1 MRFLRNRIV
10 QIIFILIIASIF
22 RLGSLGTIPSGLHSD
37 EADQGYIAYSL
48 LKTGHSPYGDN
59 NIFAIREAWGGSRMP
74 LYIYSVIPSII
85 LFDLTIF
92 AVRLPS
98 AIFGILSVM
107 LLYLILERLRL
118 SQQAVFWSSLLFA
131 VNPWSIHISRQALLE
146 SIALFFV
153 LAGYYFFLIASKRW
167 KFLALSA
174 VCFVAA
180 IFSYDAPK
188 IFLPPFIFVLLFIY
202 KHDFTSLKDRLKMV
216 FFIGL
221 FAMGYLIMIFTSY
234 VNLQSQD
241 FGQVSIFNASKIS
254 AQVIYERNNTLAPEW
269 LSRLTHN
276 KVTVGIEKFVA
287 SYFKSFSINYL
298 FVNGYGNLQLST
310 SRVGQYHF
318 FMFPLFFIGLA
329 YILLGK
335 VNKGFVFI
343 WWMFLGALPGG
354 LTEGN
359 YPYRSVLMLPAVT
372 IISAIAVDKILDYL
386 GSVSTKTKVVAI
398 GLMSVVV
405 FITVSRFVVIYF
417 YDYPAYASEW
427 WAKEQNEVIRQV
439 IIDREKYPLIFVD
452 GAWASSYAFF
462 ARTNPTTFKS
472 EMVKQSE
479 YKGVQIKQLDN
490 VIFGNF
496 QDILH
501 SDASLDTFFP
511 VGSQVVVEGKIRPR
525 ITAKRNFYNVNG
537 DKVVYKQIDVQKEK

>member
-1 MRFLRNRIV
+1 MRLIHHRFV
-10 QIIFILIIASIF
+10 QIILILLVASIF
-22 RLGSLGTIPSGLHSD
+22 RLTNLGTIPSGLHSD

-74 LYIYSVIPSII
+74 LYIYSAMPAIA

-98 AIFGILSVM
+98 AIYGILSVL
-107 LLYLILERLRL
+107 LLYLILERIRISRVAAFL
-118 SQQAVFWSSLLFA
+118 SAMLFA

-153 LAGYYFFLIASKRW
+153 LAGFYFFLLASKRW
-167 KFLALSA
+167 VNLMLS
-174 VCFVAA
+174 VTCFVAS

-188 IFLPPFIFVLLFIY
+188 IFLPPFIILLVFIYRHEFKTLQERLKIALFIC
-202 KHDFTSLKDRLKMV
+202 
-216 FFIGL
+216 L
-221 FAMGYLIMIFTSY
+221 FVAGYLVMIFTSF
-234 VNLQSQD
+234 VNLQSKD

-254 AQVIYERNNTLAPEW
+254 DQVIYERNNTLAPEW
-269 LSRLTHN
+269 LSRITHN
-276 KVTVGIEKFVA
+276 KVTVSMEKFVA

-335 VNKGFVFI
+335 VKKGFVYI
-343 WWMFLGALPGG
+343 WWMFFGALPGG
-354 LTEGN
+354 LTDGN
-359 YPYRSVLMLPAVT
+359 YPYRSVLMLPAIT
-372 IISAIAVDKILDYL
+372 IISAHAMDKIIEYL
-386 GSVSTKTKVVAI
+386 ASVSKKMRVVAI
-398 GLMSVVV
+398 SLISIVV
-405 FITVSRFVVIYF
+405 FISVSRFIIIYF

-427 WAKEQNEVIRQV
+427 WAKEQNQVIRQV
-439 IIDREKYPLIFVD
+439 ITDRDKYPLIFID

-462 ARTNPTTFKS
+462 ARTDPTIFKN
-472 EMVKQSE
+472 EMNKISDF
-479 YKGVQIKQLDN
+479 KGVQVKQLDN

-501 SDASLDTFFP
+501 SDVSLDTFFP
-511 VGSQVVVEGKIRPR
+511 VGSQIVVEGKIRPLMR
-525 ITAKRNFYNVNG
+525 AERNFYNVNG
-537 DKVVYKQIDVQKEK
+537 DKIVFKQIHIQKQQ